1 MNAKKVK
8 SFWTFQISHEKRQN
22 LKEISS
28 FLEMVE
34 VLGAMLFPNLA
45 AAAAS
50 SVYPAV
56 DQGSGGQN
64 GQNHQDLFGRKHL
77 NHLDLLLTQS

>member
-8 SFWTFQISHEKRQN
+8 SFWTFQISHEKRLN

-45 AAAAS
+45 SAAAA
-50 SVYPAV
+50 VYPAV

-64 GQNHQDLFGRKHL
+64 GQNHKDLFGGKHL